1 MGGPADRKR
10 FYIIHLSGQAGPSR
24 QGKDIYNK
32 QFSELSVAKE
42 NGFVDGIPSQ
52 RDSLCRSTF
61 LNQCARKYL
70 TWPHSTLNTDY
81 GGEKVRK

>member
-1 MGGPADRKR
+1 MGRPADRKR

-32 QFSELSVAKE
+32 QFSEPSVAKE

-52 RDSLCRSTF
+52 RDSLCRLAF

-70 TWPHSTLNTDY
+70 T
-81 GGEKVRK
+81 

>member
-1 MGGPADRKR
+1 MGRPADRKR
-10 FYIIHLSGQAGPSR
+10 FYIIHLSGQAGLSR

-32 QFSELSVAKE
+32 QFSEPSVAKE

-52 RDSLCRSTF
+52 REGHSFCRLAF

-70 TWPHSTLNTDY
+70 T
-81 GGEKVRK
+81 